1 MLAIENMDGKEDHRR
16 TIGDDEEYD
25 SEEDAYEEADVPSN
39 YLPSEKI
46 EEKTYTVLSEED
58 ISQRQEEEVE
68 KVSSTPPYPSQKMRL
83 LLFYFISKWNAEWV
97 TDGWFAKEENIR
109 RDLV

>member
-1 MLAIENMDGKEDHRR
+1 MLPIENVDGKEDHRH

-39 YLPSEKI
+39 YLPSQKF
-46 EEKTYTVLSEED
+46 EEKTYTVLRGRYKPTPRGRSGKGF
-58 ISQRQEEEVE
+58 QC
-68 KVSSTPPYPSQKMRL
+68 STLS
-83 LLFYFISKWNAEWV
+83 ISKDKAVIILLHFKRNAEWV
-97 TDGWFAKEENIR
+97 TDGWTVKEENIR